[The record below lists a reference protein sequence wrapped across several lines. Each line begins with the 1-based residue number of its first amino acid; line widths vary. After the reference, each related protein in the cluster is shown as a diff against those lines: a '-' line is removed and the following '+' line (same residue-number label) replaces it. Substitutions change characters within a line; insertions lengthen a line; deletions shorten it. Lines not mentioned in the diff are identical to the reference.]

1 MQLMHIQQLA
11 KQLRIS
17 PRAIRY
23 YEEAGLIAPRKQ
35 DGNRYRLF
43 DEADRQRLQ
52 TVLSL
57 RAIGLSI
64 EEVKAVLAEL
74 DRGDEDGALHLLELQ
89 RSLLFSELVELRLSI
104 DAADRLIGRFRG
116 RHAPDWGE
124 VFDWTE
130 GLKRR
135 RELRANWRD
144 HWNFDR
150 QAETH
155 DHLVLGSGL
164 APSALPNYAQALR
177 MVAEWV
183 APRPGERGL
192 DIGTGTGNLAGLF
205 LEKGIEMAGID
216 QSKEMLRR
224 CRSKFPSME
233 TKLGNVLAI
242 PYLDRSFDF
251 AVSSFALRHLS
262 EEQLPLA
269 LEEIRRVL
277 KPHGTLCI
285 ADRMLGSAE
294 PMASDHAASPSGLAS
309 HETAAD
315 LSRLVAWLEQADYL
329 VQTKPLSDLIHIVF
343 AVPIRAGL

>member
-1 MQLMHIQQLA
+1 M
-11 KQLRIS
+11 
-17 PRAIRY
+17 
-23 YEEAGLIAPRKQ
+23 
-35 DGNRYRLF
+35 
-43 DEADRQRLQ
+43 
-52 TVLSL
+52 
-57 RAIGLSI
+57 
-64 EEVKAVLAEL
+64 LAEL
-74 DRGDEDGALHLLELQ
+74 DRGDDDGALHLLEMQ
-89 RSLLFSELVELRLSI
+89 RSLLFSELVELRINI
-104 DAADRLIGRFRG
+104 DAADRMIGRFRQG
-116 RHAPDWGE
+116 KQAPDWDE
-124 VFDWTE
+124 IFDWTE
-130 GLKRR
+130 GLKRTR
-135 RELRANWRD
+135 ALRANWRD

-155 DHLVLGSGL
+155 DDVVLGSGPEPG
-164 APSALPNYAQALR
+164 AIPDYARTLR
-177 MVAEWV
+177 TVADWV

-242 PYLDRSFDF
+242 PFLDRSFDF

-285 ADRMLGSAE
+285 ADLMVDRVE
-294 PMASDHAASPSGLAS
+294 PDTASQPFSHAAI
-309 HETAAD
+309 AD
-315 LSRLVAWLEQADYL
+315 LSLMTAWLEQAGYMVQVKRLSGL
-329 VQTKPLSDLIHIVF
+329 VQVVY
-343 AVPIRAGL
+343 AVPIRAGR